1 MRYPISAFAAALL
14 MGGASVALA
23 QTDTSSMP
31 QGDTAG
37 PGITGEADTTA
48 GNSPLPSGSTT
59 GTAGDATAGASEI
72 PDAAAPLGTGAE
84 TAESDPLTDDAGATE
99 PAETPDTAADIPD
112 AALPS
117 GTDTAE
123 SDPLMDDADT
133 ADTAASGGAGGTSP
147 MSGDAA
153 ASGGSSGATS
163 PTTGDTAASSGSSGT
178 SPTSEDTA
186 ASGGASGT
194 SPTTG
199 DTAGAAADAPQG
211 EETAMNEE
219 SVRVML
225 EAQGYQ
231 NIENVQKEGEE
242 FTASAEKDG
251 AERELSIDAETGEIS
266 EN

>member
-23 QTDTSSMP
+23 QTATSPMP

-48 GNSPLPSGSTT
+48 GSSPLPGGATT
-59 GTAGDATAGASEI
+59 GTTGDATAGASEI
-72 PDAAAPLGTGAE
+72 PGAAAPLGTGAE
-84 TAESDPLTDDAGATE
+84 TAESDPLADDAGATE

-112 AALPS
+112 DALPS

-123 SDPLMDDADT
+123 SDPLVDDADT
-133 ADTAASGGAGGTSP
+133 AGAAASSGTSP
-147 MSGDAA
+147 MSGD
-153 ASGGSSGATS
+153 
-163 PTTGDTAASSGSSGT
+163 
-178 SPTSEDTA
+178 TA
-186 ASGGASGT
+186 ASGSASGT

-231 NIENVQKEGEE
+231 NIENVQQDGEE

-251 AERELSIDAETGEIS
+251 EERELSIDAETGEVS

>member
-48 GNSPLPSGSTT
+48 GNSPLPSGATT
-59 GTAGDATAGASEI
+59 GTAGDATAEAGEI

-84 TAESDPLTDDAGATE
+84 TAESDDPLTGDAGATE

-112 AALPS
+112 DALPS
-117 GTDTAE
+117 GADDDTAE
-123 SDPLMDDADT
+123 SDPLTDDADAADT
-133 ADTAASGGAGGTSP
+133 AASGSAGGTSPMSEDTAASGGAGG
-147 MSGDAA
+147 
-153 ASGGSSGATS
+153 
-163 PTTGDTAASSGSSGT
+163 ASS
-178 SPTSEDTA
+178 TA
-186 ASGGASGT
+186 GG
-194 SPTTG
+194 
-199 DTAGAAADAPQG
+199 TAGAAADAPQG

-231 NIENVQKEGEE
+231 NIENVQQEGEE

-251 AERELSIDAETGEIS
+251 EGRELSIDAETGEVS